1 MKGRG
6 KMILGILVG
15 LVLLIV
21 IVLTVTRQK
30 DFVIENVPRI
40 IVTSPAF
47 ADGGAIPEEY
57 SGNGKDISP
66 ELQLSRLDKTA
77 VSLAVIMDDID
88 HPLVG
93 VYNHWLIW
101 NLPISESIPAEIP
114 EGEQVAQ
121 LNNAVQGVGY
131 GKHCYRGPKPPFG
144 SHRYKYHVFVLDK
157 KLDLPASA
165 KKKDLLAMMEGH
177 MVQYGYL
184 VGEYAAK

>member
-1 MKGRG
+1 MVVGFVVG
-6 KMILGILVG
+6 VILV
-15 LVLLIV
+15 VV
-21 IVLTVTRQK
+21 IILAVTRQK
-30 DFVIENVPRI
+30 DIVIENVSKLT
-40 IVTSPAF
+40 VTSSAF
-47 ADGGAIPEEY
+47 ADGGMIPEEY

-66 ELQLSRLDKTA
+66 ELQLSRLDKAA

-101 NLPISESIPAEIP
+101 SLPATESIPAEIP

-121 LNNAVQGVGY
+121 LNNAVQGIGY
-131 GKHCYRGPKPPFG
+131 GKHRYRGPKPPFG

-165 KKKDLLAMMEGH
+165 KKKDLLAAMEGH
-177 MVQYGYL
+177 MLQYGYL
-184 VGEYAAK
+184 VGEYAGK